1 MARARND
8 ALLPLWKASGALY
21 PCIYLTG
28 QFPPE
33 TQKDYL
39 SSNVAEAV
47 RCAKFAANHSATAEA
62 KAAPIPVLPYQWS
75 YYHNSLD
82 GKYGDGLKALTPESQ
97 PWPFELS
104 YDAGAAGVVMWDCP
118 AACACNTVQLFVS
131 TRLLTLRWLGAVH
144 RVNAT
149 RKLIDEQ
156 VGPLA
161 LSVIQRAA
169 ACAAEHCSD
178 HGRCASLGGN
188 VRDGGRTGGG
198 ALTPPACVCD
208 DGWSGAQCGQHT

>member
-1 MARARND
+1 MNM
-8 ALLPLWKASGALY
+8 
-21 PCIYLTG
+21 
-28 QFPPE
+28 
-33 TQKDYL
+33 
-39 SSNVAEAV
+39 
-47 RCAKFAANHSATAEA
+47 
-62 KAAPIPVLPYQWS
+62 PVLMFGFWMGTVTS
-75 YYHNSLD
+75 RLLTRNVLTTRSL
-82 GKYGDGLKALTPESQ
+82 GPSSSRTTPARLASSCGTARRTVRTALRT
-97 PWPFELS
+97 
-104 YDAGAAGVVMWDCP
+104 
-118 AACACNTVQLFVS
+118 FVS

-161 LSVIQRAA
+161 LSVIQRAT
-169 ACAAEHCSD
+169 ACATAHCSD

-198 ALTPPACVCD
+198 AATPPACVCD